1 MVLFW
6 PIQQELNC
14 INDSGDILGKIK
26 FDSTLDLYGFYPES
40 ESTVLSNIEE
50 SNITER
56 LAGLNSGKYSIPAQD
71 DD

>member
-14 INDSGDILGKIK
+14 INDSGSILGKIK
-26 FDSTLDLYGFYPES
+26 FDESNGQYIFCLDNES
-40 ESTVLSNIEE
+40 AALSSSEE
-50 SNITER
+50 SSISQKVF
-56 LAGLNSGKYSIPAQD
+56 ALNSGEYSIPAQD

>member
-14 INDSGDILGKIK
+14 ITDSGNILGKITFNSAK
-26 FDSTLDLYGFYPES
+26 YQYSFHPDNGSIE
-40 ESTVLSNIEE
+40 LSSDEE
-50 SNITER
+50 LSIDER
-56 LAGLNSGKYSIPAQD
+56 VAGLNSGKYSIPAQD